1 MLLHLAVGI
10 AIGIGIGIGIGIAIA
25 IAIGIGIGI
34 GFGFVAERGRV
45 VRGARELTSPLE
57 KSRRRQEVEGE
68 SNPTHLCG
76 NPGLYSS
83 PYINQE
89 NPASSHIAAR

>member
-1 MLLHLAVGI
+1 LLLHLASAIGI
-10 AIGIGIGIGIGIAIA
+10 AIGIGIGF
-25 IAIGIGIGI
+25 
-34 GFGFVAERGRV
+34 GFGLVAERG
-45 VRGARELTSPLE
+45 GIAKGTRELTSPLE

-76 NPGLYSS
+76 SPGLYS